1 MYLTGIFNI
10 PVASTRIVK
19 VIFADISI
27 ITFYF
32 QFTPK
37 IFSRPKSN
45 VLYKVSVCQWFFGSV
60 QHIQTSREKTNGKY
74 ERFSSQD
81 YQILKWIWDGF
92 KTRFFQVKQRGQE
105 FATLVK

>member
-10 PVASTRIVK
+10 PVASTGIVK

-32 QFTPK
+32 QCLQFNPK

-45 VLYKVSVCQWFFGSV
+45 VLYKASVCQWFFGSV

-81 YQILKWIWDGF
+81 
-92 KTRFFQVKQRGQE
+92 
-105 FATLVK
+105 